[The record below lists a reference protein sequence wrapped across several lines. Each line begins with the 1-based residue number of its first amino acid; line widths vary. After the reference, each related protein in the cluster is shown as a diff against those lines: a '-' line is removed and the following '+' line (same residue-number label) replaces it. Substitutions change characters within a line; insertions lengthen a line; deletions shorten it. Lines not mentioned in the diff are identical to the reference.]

1 MYLLDT
7 NVVSELRKSA
17 DGRINKGVQS
27 WAEAIFPE
35 LMFISAITVLE
46 LEIGILQIERRDKK
60 QGAALRRWLN
70 QNVLP
75 AFSDRVLPVDL
86 AVAQRCASLHVPNP
100 KSERDAMIAAS
111 AIESR
116 MTIVTR
122 NISDFSQSGVKVFDP
137 WIY

>member
-46 LEIGILQIERRDKK
+46 LEIGVLQIERRDKK
-60 QGAALRRWLN
+60 QGAVLRRWLN

-75 AFSDRVLPVDL
+75 AFSERVLPVDL

-122 NISDFSQSGVKVFDP
+122 NVSDFSQSGVKVFDP
-137 WIY
+137 WV

>member
-46 LEIGILQIERRDKK
+46 LEIGVLQIELRDKK
-60 QGAALRRWLN
+60 QGAVLRRWLN

-75 AFSDRVLPVDL
+75 AFSERVLPVDL

-122 NISDFSQSGVKVFDP
+122 NVSDFSQSGVKVFDP
-137 WIY
+137 WI

>member
-46 LEIGILQIERRDKK
+46 LEIGVLQIERRDKK
-60 QGAALRRWLN
+60 QGAVLRRWLN

-75 AFSDRVLPVDL
+75 AFSERVLPVDL
-86 AVAQRCASLHVPNP
+86 AIAQRCASLHVPNP

-122 NISDFSQSGVKVFDP
+122 NVSDFSQSGVKVFDP
-137 WIY
+137 WV

>member
-46 LEIGILQIERRDKK
+46 LEIGVLQIERRDKK
-60 QGAALRRWLN
+60 QGVLLRRWLN

-75 AFSDRVLPVDL
+75 AFSERVLPVDL

-122 NISDFSQSGVKVFDP
+122 NVSDFSQSGVKVFDP
-137 WIY
+137 WI

>member
-7 NVVSELRKSA
+7 NVISELRKSA

-46 LEIGILQIERRDKK
+46 LEIGVLQIERRDKK
-60 QGAALRRWLN
+60 QGAVLRRWLN

-75 AFSDRVLPVDL
+75 AFSERVLPVDL

-122 NISDFSQSGVKVFDP
+122 NVSDFSQSGVKVFDP
-137 WIY
+137 WI

>member
-46 LEIGILQIERRDKK
+46 LEIGVLQIERRDKK
-60 QGAALRRWLN
+60 QGAVLRRWIN

-75 AFSDRVLPVDL
+75 AFSERVLPVDL

-122 NISDFSQSGVKVFDP
+122 NVSDFSQSGVKVFDP
-137 WIY
+137 WI

>member
-46 LEIGILQIERRDKK
+46 LEIGVLQIERRDKK
-60 QGAALRRWLN
+60 QGAVLRRWLN

-75 AFSDRVLPVDL
+75 AFSERVLPVDL

-100 KSERDAMIAAS
+100 KSERYAMIAAS

-122 NISDFSQSGVKVFDP
+122 NVSDFSQSGVKVFDP
-137 WIY
+137 WI